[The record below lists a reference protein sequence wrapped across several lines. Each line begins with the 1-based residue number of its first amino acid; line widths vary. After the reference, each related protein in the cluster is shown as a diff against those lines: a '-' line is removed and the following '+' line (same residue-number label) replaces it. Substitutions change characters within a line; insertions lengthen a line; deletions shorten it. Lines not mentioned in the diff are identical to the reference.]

1 MNCQKQII
9 TYLLTLLL
17 IFTVGFQGIHGGIH
31 LANQFSEKHCHHK
44 YQKHKNEINHSH
56 HDEDCSSCEFVFS
69 NFHFQTAY
77 NKSSVILKKTSLV
90 SLSIV
95 KEFHIFFSG
104 SLFALRAPPQ
114 I

>member
-1 MNCQKQII
+1 MKSESLLNKSIFFLLVLLSFSLQQI
-9 TYLLTLLL
+9 
-17 IFTVGFQGIHGGIH
+17 HSCIH

-77 NKSSVILKKTSLV
+77 NKSYVILKKISLV

-95 KEFHIFFSG
+95 KELHIFFSG